1 MEMENLNRF
10 SEIYR
15 VVLQINPILSGSFSE
30 EYGDDGGD
38 DYKMVMMMN
47 MLTITVVMVMLPMQ
61 WYVCILCCN
70 YWQNIHDHIVRV
82 VMKMKLVMMMIK
94 MLVMVVM

>member
-1 MEMENLNRF
+1 MRENLSASIATEQVEKINKKKQTKQIQNKPEWLNEGPRVARVHLDRDRWVSGMEMENLNRF

-38 DYKMVMMMN
+38 DY
-47 MLTITVVMVMLPMQ
+47 
-61 WYVCILCCN
+61 
-70 YWQNIHDHIVRV
+70 
-82 VMKMKLVMMMIK
+82 
-94 MLVMVVM
+94 

>member
-47 MLTITVVMVMLPMQ
+47 MMTMTVVMVMLPMV
-61 WYVCILCCN
+61 YV
-70 YWQNIHDHIVRV
+70 HF
-82 VMKMKLVMMMIK
+82 
-94 MLVMVVM
+94 MLQLLTKYSWPYCTGGDENEIGDDDD

>member
-30 EYGDDGGD
+30 EYDYDGGD

-47 MLTITVVMVMLPMQ
+47 MMTMTVVMVMLPMV
-61 WYVCILCCN
+61 YVHFM
-70 YWQNIHDHIVRV
+70 WQLLTKYSWPYCTGVDENEIGDDDD
-82 VMKMKLVMMMIK
+82 
-94 MLVMVVM
+94 